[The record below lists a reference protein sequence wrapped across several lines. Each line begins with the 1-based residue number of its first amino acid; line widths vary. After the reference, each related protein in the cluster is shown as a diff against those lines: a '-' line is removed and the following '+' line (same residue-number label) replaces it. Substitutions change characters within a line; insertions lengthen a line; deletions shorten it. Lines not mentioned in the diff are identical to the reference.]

1 MLKGKMVHQAPTPII
16 SDCVAVPPQILLVNQ
31 QVVLS
36 GDIFFVNK
44 IPFLTTI
51 SENIHL
57 TTALYLQNCKASTIL
72 KGLAKVQAI
81 YAKWGFKVKHIL
93 MDSEFELL

>member
-1 MLKGKMVHQAPTPII
+1 MVYQAPALVV
-16 SDCVAVPPQILLVNQ
+16 SNYVAVSLQILLGNQ
-31 QVVLS
+31 QVVFS

-57 TTALYLQNCKASTIL
+57 TTALFLQNYKASTIL

-81 YAKWGFKVKHIL
+81 YAK
-93 MDSEFELL
+93 